1 MDTDIKKSNKIPGCE
16 QLTRPEEIAALSKYL
31 GEIKKVQEEHT
42 KLGKDSLEV
51 PGMSFGRENPND
63 PTELVDSVVGID
75 DKREGKLETTRIS
88 VSGKVQN
95 VGLEEGLEK
104 LEDNRESTLNA
115 KTENLEVKEENKL
128 GDQRVGLKTNP
139 ENTNLGTHTE
149 KIEDIR
155 KGKLDDK
162 VEGLSDS
169 RKITLSETKENLK
182 DTRKELSLGDK
193 TERLNSDPGIK
204 ELGNKRSELKDDREI
219 NLSGKIENL
228 EDQRENTLSSFADS
242 LDTSQDNTLSDT
254 VSELDDT
261 RPQQSLGDYI
271 LGIENE
277 VEVEE
282 LVGSVISPS
291 QSPDDIDTLED
302 HRENINPGQIE
313 NLREERRDIMGNE
326 DVESLVP
333 SPTYSD
339 YLKEIIREANERRD
353 ENGLYN
359 TAIRLFSE
367 QDSEWAQRVAALMSA
382 YLSGSR
388 ISPERAEEFEN
399 ILAQSFIYPNSQL
412 PNQSIRPDNISG
424 NVEELEER
432 REQRPEDSTFE
443 DRIDDTSSSYHTAES
458 LSNLDSGTI
467 IDRPDNREFRDSV
480 NGDTFSEHKI
490 TDPDEFKEQGY
501 ILKPTLKRQEDG
513 STGPNEGSYVWV
525 RDKDGHPYRRLVVGE
540 EDDEN
545 KAPSYSENAKDL
557 GTLAEQGKVDKE
569 KFQYVNGLV
578 RVPLHDRNINSIA
591 DFGLAA
597 LNNGGVS
604 SYLRWVAES
613 TVGFGDWARGSLRT
627 QLINEA
633 LALLVRS
640 RDQLEKVSKI
650 NKDRLPGDDSELLSS
665 LAKAVDGGL
674 ESALGQYGYT
684 GFDPKAGVQGLV
696 KSGIN
701 VGKNVAGQIFDKSE
715 VPDAPFN
722 RPKKDGKT
730 TTYGYGNNLGNTKT
744 SYFVGKGLETT
755 LKDLCGQN
763 LGVLGSLE
771 DLNALL
777 EKSELITTANKIN
790 KESRRTL
797 DSNMYWEVV
806 LKPWASSYDDAT
818 SNGGYSFLPDPREIN
833 TINKVDHG
841 VQTSYNRWVPISSFE
856 LQKSKLTTKSLGLFD
871 GEITYPVTSEY
882 TNELR
887 LTIVDDQWKSWKHY
901 FQKCSDVAVYSSEP
915 HDNWYYD
922 DIKMFPVP
930 TAVDKSTVCTAYYKN
945 ISFLVK
951 IYVMTPQFSTI
962 RKFSLLAVLK
972 DFSEDYAGETDSGG
986 SDLTVSFSI
995 VGEVDEDKLQ
1005 KAENSYWDKI
1015 NKDCLTDEQIAAMK
1029 AGEETADYQLKQI
1042 FGEDET
1048 LDDGGKVKGTFA
1060 AYGVPD

>member
-31 GEIKKVQEEHT
+31 GEIKRVQEEHT

-51 PGMSFGRENPND
+51 PGMNFGRENPND
-63 PTELVDSVVGID
+63 PTELVDSVVRID

-88 VSGKVQN
+88 VSGKIRN
-95 VGLEEGLEK
+95 IGLEEGLEK
-104 LEDNRESTLNA
+104 LEDSRESTLNT
-115 KTENLEVKEENKL
+115 KIENLGVKEENS
-128 GDQRVGLKTNP
+128 
-139 ENTNLGTHTE
+139 LGTRIE
-149 KIEDIR
+149 KIEDTR
-155 KGKLDDK
+155 EENLSDK

-169 RKITLSETKENLK
+169 REINLGNKRSELEDQRQSALETKKENLEDFRKTTLSDTRENLK
-182 DTRKELSLGDK
+182 DTREELSLGDK
-193 TERLNSDPGIK
+193 TERLNSDPGVR
-204 ELGNKRSELKDDREI
+204 ELGNKRSELEDDRKI
-219 NLSGKIENL
+219 NLSEKTENL
-228 EDQRENTLSSFADS
+228 EDPRENTLSSFTDS
-242 LDTSQDNTLSDT
+242 LDANQDNMLSNT
-254 VSELDDT
+254 VSVLDDT

-277 VEVEE
+277 AEVEE
-282 LVGSVISPS
+282 LVDSVISPS
-291 QSPDDIDTLED
+291 QSPEDVDALED
-302 HRENINPGQIE
+302 HRENINPSQPE
-313 NLREERRDIMGNE
+313 DLREERRDIVGNE

-367 QDSEWAQRVAALMSA
+367 QDSEWAQRVSALMSA

-412 PNQSIRPDNISG
+412 PNQGIRPDNTSG
-424 NVEELEER
+424 SVEDESDFERHQDRVRRDGESINPEL
-432 REQRPEDSTFE
+432 S
-443 DRIDDTSSSYHTAES
+443 ES
-458 LSNLDSGTI
+458 RVE
-467 IDRPDNREFRDSV
+467 RPDNTETRDTDDFYLDPEFAIE
-480 NGDTFSEHKI
+480 NK
-490 TDPDEFKEQGY
+490 Y
-501 ILKPTLKRQEDG
+501 ILQRPD
-513 STGPNEGSYVWV
+513 NE
-525 RDKDGHPYRRLVVGE
+525 RDNSPSELR
-540 EDDEN
+540 DD
-545 KAPSYSENAKDL
+545 SL
-557 GTLAEQGKVDKE
+557 
-569 KFQYVNGLV
+569 
-578 RVPLHDRNINSIA
+578 RVPDYDIKINSWA
-591 DFGLAA
+591 DFGIAA
-597 LNNGGVS
+597 LNKGGVS
-604 SYLRWVAES
+604 NYLRYTAEQTIGS
-613 TVGFGDWARGSLRT
+613 WARGSLRT

-650 NKDRLPGDDSELLSS
+650 NKDRLPGDDSELLSG

-674 ESALGQYGYT
+674 SSALGKYGFT
-684 GFDPKAGVQGLV
+684 GYDPKAGVQGLV

-701 VGKNVAGQIFDKSE
+701 VAKNVAGRIFDKSE
-715 VPDAPFN
+715 VPAEPFN
-722 RPKKDGKT
+722 RPKKNGKT

-744 SYFVGKGLETT
+744 NYFVGKGLETT

-841 VQTSYNRWVPISSFE
+841 VQTSYNRWIPISSFE

-972 DFSEDYAGETDSGG
+972 DFSEDYTGETDSGG

-1005 KAENSYWDKI
+1005 KAVDSYWDKI